1 MVISFSKNKYKQTL
15 LHVAATGGHVDIIK
29 MLVNAQVNISARD
42 DNWNTPLH
50 LAAKHGKVK
59 AVKYLMQVTDEQ
71 QERSNADKKH
81 RKRRRKDTGGE
92 MEAVDEPEY
101 NIFGKDYSYFDEA
114 ILSGQRYNIII
125 VLCMDAV

>member
-1 MVISFSKNKYKQTL
+1 MIISFSKNKHKQTL

-71 QERSNADKKH
+71 QERSIAEKEH

-101 NIFGKDYSYFDEA
+101 EDYSYLDEA

-125 VLCMDAV
+125 VVLCMDAM

>member
-1 MVISFSKNKYKQTL
+1 MVILFSKNNSKETL

-42 DNWNTPLH
+42 HNWNTPLH

-71 QERSNADKKH
+71 QERSIAEKEH
-81 RKRRRKDTGGE
+81 RKRRTKDTGGE
-92 MEAVDEPEY
+92 MEALDEREF
-101 NIFGKDYSYFDEA
+101 NIFGRDYSYLDEA
-114 ILSGQRYNIII
+114 ILSGQRYIIV